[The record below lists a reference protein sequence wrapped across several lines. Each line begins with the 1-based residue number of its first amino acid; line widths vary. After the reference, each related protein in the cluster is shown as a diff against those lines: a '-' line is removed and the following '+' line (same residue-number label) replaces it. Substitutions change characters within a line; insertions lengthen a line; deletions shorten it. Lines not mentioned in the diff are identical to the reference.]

1 MLTKP
6 KEYID
11 ILLKDMVKTIEM
23 AVKNYVTES
32 YQGMCSPGESSEKL
46 RKSMAHVDEVKREIF
61 YVLKI
66 AARDTF
72 EDE

>member
-1 MLTKP
+1 MITKP

-11 ILLKDMVKTIEM
+11 ILLKDLVKTVEM
-23 AVKNYVTES
+23 AVSDYTKERFV
-32 YQGMCSPGESSEKL
+32 GACSPVESSDKL
-46 RKSMAHVDEVKREIF
+46 RKAMAKVDEVKREIF
-61 YVLKI
+61 YILKI

>member
-1 MLTKP
+1 MITKP

-11 ILLKDMVKTIEM
+11 ILLKDMVKTVEM
-23 AVKNYVTES
+23 AVRNHMHETYR
-32 YQGMCSPGESSEKL
+32 GMCSPVDSSERL
-46 RKSMAHVDEVKREIF
+46 RKSLERVDEVKREIF

>member
-1 MLTKP
+1 MITKP

-11 ILLKDMVKTIEM
+11 ILLKDMVKTVEI
-23 AVKNYVTES
+23 AVKNYVTET
-32 YQGMCSPGESSEKL
+32 YHNMCSPSESSEKL
-46 RKSMAHVDEVKREIF
+46 RKSMERVDEVKREIF